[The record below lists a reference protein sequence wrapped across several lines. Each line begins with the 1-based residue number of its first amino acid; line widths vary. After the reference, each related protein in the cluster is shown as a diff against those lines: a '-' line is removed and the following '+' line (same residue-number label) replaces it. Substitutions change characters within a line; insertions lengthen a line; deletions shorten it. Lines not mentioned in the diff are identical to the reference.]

1 MRTRS
6 PNRAAQE
13 HPAAP
18 LHPTSPTSLENS
30 DSTTPPRPVPAPSAT
45 SPPAREQRLQA
56 LLRDLGSDLRQG
68 PGLSPMGREA
78 RQLCPT
84 GRPLIDDLLGGG
96 LPCGRLSE
104 VAGPASSG
112 RTSLALSLLS
122 EATRAGHCVGWIDLA
137 NAFDPASAE
146 DAQVVLERVLWV
158 RPRHLADAFRCTERL
173 LATEG
178 FPLVVLDVAVP
189 QFHQAQQQAR
199 LRQPRSPNAPNER
212 ERGRRLRSSGSA
224 ARSNRDL
231 DPNAW
236 LRLSRIT
243 AGTQSALAVLTEER
257 RAGSS
262 AHISLELRPGLTRW
276 SEGHVLLEGLESEVV
291 LARHRAAPAGRSV
304 RLHSGDRDERAA

>member
-6 PNRAAQE
+6 PDRAAQE

-18 LHPTSPTSLENS
+18 TAHPNPNPPHRS
-30 DSTTPPRPVPAPSAT
+30 TPPRPVPAPSAT
-45 SPPAREQRLQA
+45 SRPAREQCLQA

-68 PGLSPMGREA
+68 PGLAPAEPEKRS
-78 RQLCPT
+78 LCPT
-84 GRPLIDDLLGGG
+84 GRPQVDDLLGGG

-104 VAGPASSG
+104 LAGPASSG
-112 RTSLALSLLS
+112 LTSLAFSLLS
-122 EATRAGHCVGWIDLA
+122 ETTRAGHCVAWIDLA
-137 NAFDPASAE
+137 DAFDPISAE

-158 RPRHLADAFRCTERL
+158 RPRQLSDALRCAERL

-178 FPLVVLDVAVP
+178 FPLVVLDVAKRQSP
-189 QFHQAQQQAR
+189 SAQPVQQPT
-199 LRQPRSPNAPNER
+199 Q
-212 ERGRRLRSSGSA
+212 RGRAQHRRP
-224 ARSNRDL
+224 SNRDV

-257 RAGSS
+257 RAGSF
-262 AHISLELRPGLTRW
+262 AHISLELRPGPARW

-304 RLHSGDRDERAA
+304 RLPARKRDERAA